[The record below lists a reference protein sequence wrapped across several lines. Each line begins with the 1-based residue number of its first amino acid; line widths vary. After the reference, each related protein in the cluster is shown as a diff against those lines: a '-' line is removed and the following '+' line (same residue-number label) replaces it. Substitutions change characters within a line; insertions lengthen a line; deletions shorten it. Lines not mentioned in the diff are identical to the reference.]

1 MDASPALLFFEELDP
16 SNAPIVVIPVPF
28 DATCSFR
35 RGSARGPEA
44 IRLASPQCD
53 EVDASFG
60 VIDSPGAGWL
70 APPAWIAEESHRVG
84 KLAQPIVDRGS
95 ARPEDA
101 GAIAE
106 IDQTSARVNE
116 YVRSAATGAIGR
128 GAIPALLGGEH
139 SVSLG
144 GIEACA
150 EAVPELGL
158 LQVDAH
164 MDLRRAY
171 LGMEQSHASVMDN
184 ALRRC
189 ANVST
194 LVQVGIRDFG
204 TEEKA
209 RVEELGGRVRT
220 HYDDALRTG
229 PGGAGSGWREI
240 LEPLPGAI
248 YITLDI
254 DGLDPSLCPDT
265 GTPVPGGLT
274 WRELT
279 SLLVA
284 VRDSGRRVVGFDL
297 VEVAPGRTTTPDLYH
312 EDFNAIVGARVLQ
325 RLCVVARATQP
336 S

>member
-1 MDASPALLFFEELDP
+1 MNASPASLFFEAIDP
-16 SNAPIVVIPVPF
+16 SAAPIVVIPVPF

-84 KLAQPIVDRGS
+84 KLAQPIVDQGA

-101 GAIAE
+101 SALAE
-106 IDQTSARVNE
+106 INQASARVNE
-116 YVRSAATGAIGR
+116 YVRSAAAGVLAR
-128 GAIPALLGGEH
+128 GAIPALIGGEH

-150 EAVPELGL
+150 AAVPSLGM
-158 LQVDAH
+158 LQIDAH
-164 MDLRRAY
+164 MDLRRSY

-189 ANVST
+189 ANIST
-194 LVQVGIRDFG
+194 LVQIGIRDFG

-220 HYDDALRTG
+220 HFDDALRIG
-229 PGGAGSGWREI
+229 PGDGGSRWREI
-240 LEPLPGAI
+240 LEPLPEAI
-248 YITLDI
+248 YLTVDI

-279 SLLVA
+279 SLLAA

-297 VEVAPGRTTTPDLYH
+297 VEVAPGRTTMPDLYH